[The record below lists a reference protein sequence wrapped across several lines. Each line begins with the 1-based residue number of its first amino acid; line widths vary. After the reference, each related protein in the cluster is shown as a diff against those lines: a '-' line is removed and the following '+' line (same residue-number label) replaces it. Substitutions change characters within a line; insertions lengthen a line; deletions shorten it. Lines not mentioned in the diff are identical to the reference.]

1 MARAFKLPDLGEGIH
16 EGEVITVL
24 VSVGDEIE
32 EGDPILEVETDKAAV
47 EIPSPYT
54 GKVLEIMVQAGQV
67 VKVGDVLLTF
77 SNGEEAV
84 KAAEPE
90 AGAVEAEAPTGKYL
104 TAEPEADTV
113 EAEEPAE
120 KRLAAALA
128 ESDVSP
134 SPPPISETPTDTK
147 GPVPASPATRRL
159 ARELG
164 VELHRISPTGPG
176 GLVTADDVRAFA
188 ATGETGPVEI
198 RELVASVPLEVAGA
212 ATAAPPLPD
221 FTQWGPVERLP
232 LRSIRRATAR
242 QVSIAW
248 SQIPHVSSQDEIDVT
263 RLEAARRRNK
273 SEVEAAGGRLTL
285 TVFTVKAIAAAL
297 QKFPQFN
304 VSVDPVKGEII
315 RKNYFHIGVAADT
328 GEGLVV
334 PVVRD
339 VNHKNILE
347 LAVEIN
353 DLVQRTRA
361 RKASL
366 DELRGGTF
374 TVTNIGAA
382 GGRGHFAPI
391 INYPEAAILGM
402 GQARLKPVI
411 KPKPGGSYEIVP
423 RLIMP
428 VVLAFDHRV
437 LDGVDAANFLDFFRS
452 TLEDPGKFLL
462 SI

>member
-24 VSVGDEIE
+24 VSVGDEVN

-54 GKVLEIMVQAGQV
+54 GTVQEIMVQPGQV
-67 VKVGDVLLTF
+67 VKVGDVMMTF
-77 SNGEEAV
+77 SDDQ
-84 KAAEPE
+84 KAAAEARPAAETIATAEPAE
-90 AGAVEAEAPTGKYL
+90 PSTPPAAGKEMAPASPPMEAEAHK
-104 TAEPEADTV
+104 
-113 EAEEPAE
+113 
-120 KRLAAALA
+120 
-128 ESDVSP
+128 
-134 SPPPISETPTDTK
+134 K
-147 GPVPASPATRRL
+147 GPVPASPATRKL

-164 VELHRISPTGPG
+164 VDLHRVSPTGPAG
-176 GLVTADDVRAFA
+176 RVTAADVQAFVA
-188 ATGETGPVEI
+188 SGDTGPVETK
-198 RELVASVPLEVAGA
+198 ELVASVPLEVAGA
-212 ATAAPPLPD
+212 AAEPPPLPD
-221 FTQWGPVERLP
+221 FARWGPVERMP

-242 QVSIAW
+242 QMSIAW

-273 SEVEAAGGRLTL
+273 GEVESVGGRLTM
-285 TVFTVKAIAAAL
+285 TVFTVKAVAAAL
-297 QKFPQFN
+297 NKYPQFN
-304 VSVDPVKGEII
+304 VSVDPAKGEII
-315 RKNYFHIGVAADT
+315 RKNYYHIGVAADT

-339 VNHKNILE
+339 VDRKSILE

-366 DELRGGTF
+366 EELRGSTF

-437 LDGVDAANFLDFFRS
+437 LDGVDGAKFLEFFR
-452 TLEDPGKFLL
+452 TTMEDPGKFLL
-462 SI
+462 TI

>member
-16 EGEVITVL
+16 EGEVIRVL
-24 VSVGDEIE
+24 VSVGDQIE
-32 EGDPILEVETDKAAV
+32 EGDSILEIETDKAAV

-54 GKVLEIMVQAGQV
+54 GKVLEITVQPGQV
-67 VKVGDVLLTF
+67 VNVGDVLLTF
-77 SNGEEAV
+77 SNGDESAEV
-84 KAAEPE
+84 AEPE
-90 AGAVEAEAPTGKYL
+90 AGAVETEMP
-104 TAEPEADTV
+104 V
-113 EAEEPAE
+113 ETHP
-120 KRLAAALA
+120 AAAAA
-128 ESDVSP
+128 EDKVPS
-134 SPPPISETPTDTK
+134 SPPPAAEPATENK

-164 VELHRISPTGPG
+164 VDLHRVSPTGPG
-176 GLVTADDVRAFA
+176 GLVTATDVQAFA
-188 ATGETGPVEI
+188 ATGDTGPVEVK
-198 RELVASVPLEVAGA
+198 ELVAAVPLDVAGA
-212 ATAAPPLPD
+212 AAAPPPLPD

-242 QVSIAW
+242 QMSIAW

-263 RLEAARRRNK
+263 RIEAARRRNK

-297 QKFPQFN
+297 QQFPQFN
-304 VSVDPVKGEII
+304 VSVDPAKGEII
-315 RKNYFHIGVAADT
+315 RKNYYHIGVAADT
-328 GEGLVV
+328 GDGLVV

-339 VNHKNILE
+339 VDRKSILE

-353 DLVQRTRA
+353 DLVQRTRT

-402 GQARLKPVI
+402 GRARLKPMV

>member
-24 VSVGDEIE
+24 VSVGDEVK

-54 GKVLEIMVQAGQV
+54 GTVLEIMVQPGQV
-67 VKVGDVLLTF
+67 VNVGDVLLTF
-77 SNGEEAV
+77 SDGD
-84 KAAEPE
+84 KAAEKIETQTASIE
-90 AGAVEAEAPTGKYL
+90 ADKPTETSPATAPAEAEVP
-104 TAEPEADTV
+104 P
-113 EAEEPAE
+113 
-120 KRLAAALA
+120 AAAPVVTVNEA
-128 ESDVSP
+128 PADR
-134 SPPPISETPTDTK
+134 K

-164 VELHRISPTGPG
+164 VDLHRVTATGPG
-176 GLVTADDVRAFA
+176 GLVTAEDVRTFA
-188 ATGETGPVEI
+188 ASGGERGLVEI
-198 RELVASVPLEVAGA
+198 EETVVAVPLEGAG
-212 ATAAPPLPD
+212 TAAAVPPLPD
-221 FTQWGPVERLP
+221 FSKWGPVKRMP

-242 QVSIAW
+242 QMTLAW

-285 TVFTVKAIAAAL
+285 TVFAVKAVAAAL
-297 QKFPQFN
+297 QRFPQFN
-304 VSVDPVKGEII
+304 VSVDPTKGEII
-315 RKNYFHIGVAADT
+315 RKSYYHIGVAADT

-339 VNHKNILE
+339 VDRKSILE

-353 DLVQRTRA
+353 DLVQRTRL
-361 RKASL
+361 RKSSL
-366 DELRGGTF
+366 EELRGSTF
-374 TVTNIGAA
+374 TITNIGAA

-402 GQARLKPVI
+402 GRARLKPVV
-411 KPKPGGSYEIVP
+411 KPKQGGRYEIVP
-423 RLIMP
+423 RMIMP

-437 LDGVDAANFLDFFRS
+437 LDGVEGAKFLEFFRT

-462 SI
+462 NI

>member
-24 VSVGDEIE
+24 VSVGDQVE
-32 EGDPILEVETDKAAV
+32 EGDSILEVETDKAAV

-54 GKVLEIMVQAGQV
+54 GRVLEIMVQPGQV
-67 VKVGDVLLTF
+67 VNVGDVLMTF
-77 SNGEEAV
+77 SNGEET
-84 KAAEPE
+84 AAEDDSVS
-90 AGAVEAEAPTGKYL
+90 AAVEAAA
-104 TAEPEADTV
+104 TAEAQPAV
-113 EAEEPAE
+113 AAENREPPPA
-120 KRLAAALA
+120 A
-128 ESDVSP
+128 ESAPV
-134 SPPPISETPTDTK
+134 SETAARAK

-164 VELHRISPTGPG
+164 VDLHRVSPTGPE
-176 GLVTADDVRAFA
+176 GLVTAEDVRSFA
-188 ATGETGPVEI
+188 ASGGEM
-198 RELVASVPLEVAGA
+198 ELVETKESVVAIPLEQIGV
-212 ATAAPPLPD
+212 ATALPPLPD
-221 FTQWGPVERLP
+221 FTKWGPVQRTP

-242 QVSIAW
+242 HMSIAW
-248 SQIPHVSSQDEIDVT
+248 TQIPHVSSQDEIDVT

-273 SEVEAAGGRLTL
+273 SEAEAAGGRLTM
-285 TVFTVKAIAAAL
+285 TVFAVKAVAAAL
-297 QKFPQFN
+297 QRYPQFN
-304 VSVDPVKGEII
+304 VSVDPAKGEII
-315 RKNYFHIGVAADT
+315 RKDYFHIGVAADT

-339 VNHKNILE
+339 VDRKSILE
-347 LAVEIN
+347 LSVEIN
-353 DLVQRTRA
+353 ELVQRTRE

-366 DELRGGTF
+366 EELRGGTF

-411 KPKPGGSYEIVP
+411 KPKPDGGFGIAA

-428 VVLAFDHRV
+428 VVLAYDHRV
-437 LDGVDAANFLDFFRS
+437 LDGVDGANFLEFLR
-452 TLEDPGKFLL
+452 TTMEDPGKFLL